1 MTLTE
6 LANIGEFVGGIA
18 VIFSVAYLALQIRQ
32 NTRSV
37 RSASFQ
43 SLVDS
48 FSQVSLE
55 LSKDAELTR
64 IYTTGLSDPGQLSE
78 HEMQRFHFLVL
89 TSTRRFEGAFMQQ
102 HSGMLSPRQ
111 WEGFRRSVT
120 GILRSPGGSKWWSDN
135 QRLFTTEFQEFVES
149 ELARGTVRG

>member
-6 LANIGEFVGGIA
+6 LANVGEFVGGMA
-18 VIFSVAYLALQIRQ
+18 VIFSLAYLALQIRQ

-64 IYTTGLSDPGQLSE
+64 IYTTGLSEPGQLTE
-78 HEMQRFHFLVL
+78 QELQRFHFLIL
-89 TSTRRFEGAFMQQ
+89 TSTRRFESAFMQQ
-102 HSGMLSPRQ
+102 HSMVLSPNQ
-111 WEGFRRSVT
+111 WEGFRSSAT

-135 QRLFTTEFQEFVES
+135 QRLFTKEFQEFVES
-149 ELARGTVRG
+149 ELARRSVRG